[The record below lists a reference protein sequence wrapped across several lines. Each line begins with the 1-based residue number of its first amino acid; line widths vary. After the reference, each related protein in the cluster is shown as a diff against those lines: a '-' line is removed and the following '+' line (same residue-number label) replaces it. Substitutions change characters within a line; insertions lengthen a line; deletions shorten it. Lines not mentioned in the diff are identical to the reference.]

1 MVAGS
6 TLSGYRL
13 GVDIGGTFTDIVILG
28 GDGTLHR
35 RKILS
40 TPDDYARAIEDG
52 VAALLGEIGIG
63 AGAIGEFA
71 HGTTV
76 ATNAIIERRGGR
88 VALITTKGF
97 RDVLELGRFRS
108 PRLYDLSFRKPEP
121 LVERRL
127 RFEVAERIDGQGRVV
142 TPLDHDGLAAIG
154 ERILAEGIEAVAICF
169 INAYANPAHEAEAA
183 ALLQR
188 RFPALSISVS
198 TQLLPQIQEYERTS
212 TTVVNAYIRPVVER
226 YVGSL
231 GERMA
236 RLGLTVPLLFMQSSG
251 GVLPAALVAK
261 NPVTIIE
268 SGPAAGV
275 VGAQRLAERLGL
287 GDLIV
292 LDMGG
297 TTAKAAVIEGGRF
310 GLAPET
316 EVGGGAA
323 LGLRLIQGAGFVVQ
337 VPTIDIAEVGA
348 GGGSIA
354 AVDAGGGLLVGPMSA
369 GAEPGPVC
377 YAGGGT
383 EPTVT
388 DANLLLGYLNPQ
400 ALVGGDLALDFAAAE
415 ASIAGLARGLG
426 LDPTAAAYGIHLI
439 ANANMMR
446 ALTGVSSER
455 GRDPALFA
463 LFAIG
468 GNGPVHAASLAEA
481 LRIRRIVVPPIAG
494 LFSALGLLFADI
506 EHRYVTAFYRRLDE
520 TSAAD
525 FNRAAAPLMA
535 EVTDLLAAEGFGGAA
550 QVLSVAV
557 DIKYVGQMAA
567 LPVPLPTWPATADTP
582 AALAEAFARLHEET
596 YGYRSDGEQLQLIA
610 LRVVGSGMAPTP
622 RVPERL
628 VRRPGAD
635 AAASGSGN
643 MRRAYFGP
651 EYGWRDTPV
660 RSRDGLGTDPLP
672 GPVIIE
678 EYDCTTV
685 VRPGW
690 RIRRDAWDNMLLE
703 R

>member
-1 MVAGS
+1 MTARCIAARFCRPRTITRARS
-6 TLSGYRL
+6 RRELPRSWL
-13 GVDIGGTFTDIVILG
+13 GAD
-28 GDGTLHR
+28 
-35 RKILS
+35 
-40 TPDDYARAIEDG
+40 AIS
-52 VAALLGEIGIG
+52 
-63 AGAIGEFA
+63 EFA

-76 ATNAIIERRGGR
+76 ATNAIIERRGDR

-127 RFEVAERIDGQGRVV
+127 RFEVPERIGGQGQVV
-142 TPLDHDGLAAIG
+142 LPLDLEALHAIG
-154 ERILAEGIEAVAICF
+154 ERIRAEDIRAVAICF
-169 INAYANPAHEAEAA
+169 INAYVNPAHETAASAYLAEH
-183 ALLQR
+183 
-188 RFPALSISVS
+188 FPELSISAS

-212 TTVVNAYIRPVVER
+212 TIVVNAYIRPVVER

-231 GERMA
+231 GRRMG
-236 RLGLTVPLLFMQSSG
+236 RLGLKVPLLFMQSSG
-251 GVLPAALVAK
+251 GVLPAELVAK

-287 GDLIV
+287 GDLVV

-323 LGLRLIQGAGFVVQ
+323 LGLRLIQGAGYVVQ

-354 AVDAGGGLLVGPMSA
+354 AVDPGGGLQVGPQSA
-369 GAEPGPVC
+369 GADPGPVA
-377 YAGGGT
+377 YAHGGT
-383 EPTVT
+383 QPTVT
-388 DANLLLGYLNPQ
+388 DANLLLGYLNPA

-415 ASIAGLARGLG
+415 AAVAGLGRAIG
-426 LDPTAAAYGIHLI
+426 LDPVATAYGIHRI

-455 GRDPALFA
+455 GHDPSQFA
-463 LFAIG
+463 LLAIG
-468 GNGPVHAASLAEA
+468 GNGPVHAANLAEA
-481 LRIRRIVVPPIAG
+481 LRIRRIIVPPVAG
-494 LFSALGLLFADI
+494 LFSALGLLFADV
-506 EHRYVTAFYRRLDE
+506 EHRYVTAFYRRLDVIGAE
-520 TSAAD
+520 EI
-525 FNRAAAPLMA
+525 NRAAGPLVE
-535 EVTDLLAAEGFGGAA
+535 EVEALLRTEGFAA
-550 QVLSVAV
+550 PNARAISVSV
-557 DIKYVGQMAA
+557 DMKYVGQMSA
-567 LPVPLPTWPATADTP
+567 LPVPLPSYPAAPDTLP
-582 AALAEAFARLHEET
+582 ALAEAFARLHEET
-596 YGYRSDGEQLQLIA
+596 YGYRSEGERLQLIA
-610 LRVVGSGMAPTP
+610 LRVVGRGIAARP
-622 RVPERL
+622 RVPDRL
-628 VRRPGAD
+628 LR
-635 AAASGSGN
+635 AAEHAGSTGE
-643 MRRAYFGP
+643 RRAYFGP
-651 EYGWRDTPV
+651 EYGWLATPLVPRAALAAEPRD
-660 RSRDGLGTDPLP
+660 
-672 GPVIIE
+672 GPVIVE

-690 RIRRDAWDNMLLE
+690 RIRRDEWHNMIVE

>member
-1 MVAGS
+1 MMAR
-6 TLSGYRL
+6 YRL
-13 GVDIGGTFTDIVILG
+13 GVDIGGTFTDIVVLG
-28 GDGTLHR
+28 EDGTLHR

-52 VAALLGEIGIG
+52 VAALLAEIGIG
-63 AGAIGEFA
+63 ADAIGEFA

-76 ATNAIIERRGGR
+76 ATNAIIERRGDK

-108 PRLYDLSFRKPEP
+108 PRLYDLSFRRPAP

-127 RFEVAERIDGQGRVV
+127 RFEVPERIDGQGRVV
-142 TPLDHDGLAAIG
+142 TPLDLDALTAIG
-154 ERILAEGIEAVAICF
+154 QRIGAEGVRAVAICF
-169 INAYANPAHEAEAA
+169 INAYVNPAHEAEAA
-183 ALLQR
+183 AHLQR
-188 RFPALSISVS
+188 RFPELSISVS

-212 TTVVNAYIRPVVER
+212 TIVVNAYVRPVVER

-231 GERMA
+231 GERMS

-251 GVLPAALVAK
+251 GVLPAPLVAK

-323 LGLRLIQGAGFVVQ
+323 LGLRLIQGAGYVVQ

-354 AVDAGGGLLVGPMSA
+354 AVDPGGGLQVGPMSA

-377 YAGGGT
+377 YGRGGT
-383 EPTVT
+383 APTVT
-388 DANLLLGYLNPQ
+388 DANLLLGYLNPA

-415 ASIAGLARGLG
+415 ASIAGLARALG
-426 LDPTAAAYGIHLI
+426 LDPIAAAYGIHRI

-455 GRDPALFA
+455 GRDPAQFA

-481 LRIRRIVVPPIAG
+481 LRIRRIIVPPVAG

-520 TSAAD
+520 ATASD
-525 FNRAAAPLMA
+525 INRAAGP
-535 EVTDLLAAEGFGGAA
+535 LLAEATELLAEEGFGEEARD
-550 QVLSVAV
+550 LSVAA

-567 LPVPLPTWPATADTP
+567 LPVPLSAFPARPETLP
-582 AALAEAFARLHEET
+582 ALAEAFAQLHEET
-596 YGYRSDGEQLQLIA
+596 YGYRSDGERLQLIA
-610 LRVVGSGMAPTP
+610 LRVIGRGIAREA

-628 VRRPGAD
+628 MPQAGRAGEKTVREAV
-635 AAASGSGN
+635 
-643 MRRAYFGP
+643 RRAYFGP
-651 EYGWRDTPV
+651 ERGWLVAPVLSRRDVGTEPV
-660 RSRDGLGTDPLP
+660 SS
-672 GPVIIE
+672 PVIVE

-685 VRPGW
+685 VPPGW
-690 RIRRDAWDNMLLE
+690 QIRRDGRDNLIIE

>member
-1 MVAGS
+1 MS
-6 TLSGYRL
+6 SYRL
-13 GVDIGGTFTDIVILG
+13 GVDIGGTFTDIVVITD
-28 GDGTLHR
+28 DGTLHS
-35 RKILS
+35 RKVLS

-52 VAALLGEIGIG
+52 VAVLLDEIGIL
-63 AGAIGEFA
+63 ADAIAEFA

-108 PRLYDLSFRKPEP
+108 PRLYDLRFRKPEP

-127 RFEVAERIDGQGRVV
+127 RFEASERIDGQGNVV
-142 TPLDHDGLAAIG
+142 TPLDLDGLAAIG
-154 ERILAEGIEAVAICF
+154 ERIRAEGITAVAVCF
-169 INAYANPAHEAEAA
+169 LNAYVNSAHETDAASFLAE
-183 ALLQR
+183 
-188 RFPALSISVS
+188 RFPEFSISAS
-198 TQLLPQIQEYERTS
+198 SQLLPQIQEYERTS
-212 TTVVNAYIRPVVER
+212 TIVVNAYVRPVVER

-231 GERMA
+231 GRRMT
-236 RLGLTVPLLFMQSSG
+236 RLGLKVPLMFMQSSG
-251 GVLPAALVAK
+251 GILPADLVAK

-287 GDLIV
+287 GDLMV

-323 LGLRLIQGAGFVVQ
+323 LGLRLIQGAGYVVQ

-354 AVDAGGGLLVGPMSA
+354 DVDAGGGMQVGPQSA
-369 GAEPGPVC
+369 GADPGPVC
-377 YAGGGT
+377 YARGGT
-383 EPTVT
+383 KPTVT

-415 ASIAGLARGLG
+415 ASVAAYGQRLG
-426 LDPTAAAYGIHLI
+426 LDSTAAAYGVHRI

-455 GRDPALFA
+455 GRDPAQFA
-463 LFAIG
+463 LLAIG
-468 GNGPVHAASLAEA
+468 GNGPVHAANLAEA
-481 LRIRRIVVPPIAG
+481 LRIRRIVVPPVAG
-494 LFSALGLLFADI
+494 LFSALGLLFADV

-520 TSAAD
+520 TTPDDVNNAPRPLVDEVRALLESEG
-525 FNRAAAPLMA
+525 FVGAAAQD
-535 EVTDLLAAEGFGGAA
+535 V
-550 QVLSVAV
+550 SVVA
-557 DIKYVGQMAA
+557 DMKYAGQMSA
-567 LPVPLPTWPATADTP
+567 LPVRLPDYPTGWDTLGR
-582 AALAEAFARLHEET
+582 LAEAFAQAHQET
-596 YGYRSDGEQLQLIA
+596 YGYRSDGERVQLTA
-610 LRVVGSGMAPTP
+610 LRVVGRGIAKQDRIPA
-622 RVPERL
+622 RL
-628 VRRPGAD
+628 VRAVERVGQEGA
-635 AAASGSGN
+635 
-643 MRRAYFGP
+643 RRAYFGP

-660 RSRDGLGTDPLP
+660 LPRSALGRSPQEGPLI
-672 GPVIIE
+672 VE

-690 RIRRDAWDNMLLE
+690 SISRDAWHNMVIE

>member
-1 MVAGS
+1 MAR
-6 TLSGYRL
+6 YRL
-13 GVDIGGTFTDIVILG
+13 GVDIGGTFTDIVVLAD
-28 GDGTLHR
+28 DGTLYS

-40 TPDDYARAIEDG
+40 TPDDYARAIEEG
-52 VAALLGEIGIG
+52 IAALLPEIGID
-63 AGAIGEFA
+63 AAAIGEFA

-76 ATNAIIERRGGR
+76 ATNAIIERRGDR
-88 VALITTKGF
+88 VALVTTKGF

-108 PRLYDLSFRKPEP
+108 PRLYDLDFRKPEP
-121 LVERRL
+121 LVERRF
-127 RFEVAERIDGQGRVV
+127 RFEVAERLDGQGRVV
-142 TPLDHDGLAAIG
+142 TPLDTAALGEIG
-154 ERILAEGIEAVAICF
+154 ERIVAAGIEAVAICF
-169 INAYANPAHEAEAA
+169 INAYVNPAHETAA
-183 ALLQR
+183 AAYLVE
-188 RFPALSISVS
+188 RFPQLSVSAS

-231 GERMA
+231 GRRMT
-236 RLGLTVPLLFMQSSG
+236 RLGRRVPILFMQSSG
-251 GVLPAALVAK
+251 GVLPASLVARD
-261 NPVTIIE
+261 PVTIIE

-323 LGLRLIQGAGFVVQ
+323 LGLRLIQGAGYVVQ

-354 AVDAGGGLLVGPMSA
+354 AIDPGGGLLVGPHSA
-369 GAEPGPVC
+369 GADPGPVA
-377 YAGGGT
+377 YARGGT
-383 EPTVT
+383 RPTVT
-388 DANLLLGYLNPQ
+388 DANLLLGYLNPA
-400 ALVGGDLALDFAAAE
+400 ALVGGDLKLDFAAAE
-415 ASIAGLARGLG
+415 TAIAALGHELG
-426 LDPTAAAYGIHLI
+426 LDPVAAAYGIHRI

-455 GRDPALFA
+455 GRDPAQFSL
-463 LFAIG
+463 LAIG
-468 GNGPVHAASLAEA
+468 GNGPVHAANLAEA
-481 LRIRRIVVPPIAG
+481 LRMRRIVVPPVAG

-506 EHRYVTAFYRRLDE
+506 EHRLVTAFYHRLD
-520 TSAAD
+520 AVGAD
-525 FNRAAAPLMA
+525 AINRAAGPLV
-535 EVTDLLAAEGFGGAA
+535 EQVTNLLADEGFTASAMRAVLVAA
-550 QVLSVAV
+550 
-557 DIKYVGQMAA
+557 DIKYVGQMST
-567 LPVPLPTWPATADTP
+567 LPVPLPAFPADAATT
-582 AALAEAFARLHEET
+582 AALAEAFAQAHEQT
-596 YGYRSDGEQLQLIA
+596 YGYRSDGERLQVIA
-610 LRVVGSGMAPTP
+610 LRVIGRGISSEA

-628 VRRPGAD
+628 TR
-635 AAASGSGN
+635 AAERAAPAG
-643 MRRAYFGP
+643 MRRAYFCPAEGWIETPLVPRGALGEAPVAGP
-651 EYGWRDTPV
+651 AIV
-660 RSRDGLGTDPLP
+660 
-672 GPVIIE
+672 E

-690 RIRRDAWDNMLLE
+690 QIRRDRWNNMIVE

>member
-1 MVAGS
+1 MA
-6 TLSGYRL
+6 GYRL
-13 GVDIGGTFTDIVILG
+13 GVDIGGTFTDIVVLG
-28 GDGTLHR
+28 EDGALYR

-40 TPDDYARAIEDG
+40 TPDDYARAIENG
-52 VAALLGEIGIG
+52 VAALLGDIGIG
-63 AGAIGEFA
+63 ADAIGEFA

-76 ATNAIIERRGGR
+76 ATNAIIERRGDR
-88 VALITTKGF
+88 VALITTLGF

-127 RFEVAERIDGQGRVV
+127 RFEVPERIDGQGRVV
-142 TPLDHDGLAAIG
+142 TPLDLDALTAIG
-154 ERILAEGIEAVAICF
+154 ARIVAEGIAAVAICF
-169 INAYANPAHEAEAA
+169 INAYVNPAHEAQAA
-183 ALLQR
+183 AHLAQ
-188 RFPALSISVS
+188 RFPALSISLS

-231 GERMA
+231 VERME
-236 RLGLTVPLLFMQSSG
+236 RLGLRVPLLFMQSSG
-251 GVLPAALVAK
+251 GVLPAPLVAK
-261 NPVTIIE
+261 NPVTIID

-275 VGAQRLAERLGL
+275 VGATRLAERLGL

-297 TTAKAAVIEGGRF
+297 TTAKAAVIEDGKF

-323 LGLRLIQGAGFVVQ
+323 LGLRLIQGAGYVVQ

-354 AVDAGGGLLVGPMSA
+354 AVDPGGGLLVGPRSA

-377 YAGGGT
+377 YRRGGT
-383 EPTVT
+383 LPTVT
-388 DANLLLGYLNPQ
+388 DANLVLGYLNPA

-415 ASIAGLARGLG
+415 RSIGGLAAELG
-426 LDPTAAAYGIHLI
+426 LDPVAAAYGIHLI

-455 GRDPALFA
+455 GRDPAQFA

-468 GNGPVHAASLAEA
+468 GNGPVHAASLAET
-481 LRIRRIVVPPIAG
+481 LRIRRIVVPPVAG

-520 TSAAD
+520 TTPD
-525 FNRAAAPLMA
+525 DLNRAAAPLVA
-535 EVTDLLAAEGFGGAA
+535 EVAELLAAEGFAGAA
-550 QVLSVAV
+550 QQVSVAL
-557 DIKYVGQMAA
+557 DMKYVGQMSA
-567 LPVPLPTWPATADTP
+567 LPVPLPAYPADADTVS
-582 AALAEAFARLHEET
+582 ALAEAFARLHEET
-596 YGYRSDGEQLQLIA
+596 YGYRSDGERLQLIA
-610 LRVVGSGMAPTP
+610 LRVVGRGISQRS

-628 VRRPGAD
+628 LRRSATDTEGAGRQ
-635 AAASGSGN
+635 ASGQEN

-651 EYGWRDTPV
+651 DRGWLETPV
-660 RSRDGLGTDPLP
+660 MSRDALGDEPAP
-672 GPVIIE
+672 GPVIVE

-690 RIRRDAWDNMLLE
+690 RISRDGWDNMILE